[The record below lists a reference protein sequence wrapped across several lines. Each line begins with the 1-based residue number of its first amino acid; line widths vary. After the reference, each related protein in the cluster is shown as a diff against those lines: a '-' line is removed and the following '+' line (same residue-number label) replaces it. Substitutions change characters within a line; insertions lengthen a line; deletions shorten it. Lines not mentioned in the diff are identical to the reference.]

1 MQAPARAREA
11 PAPHGP
17 GPRALRAGAVC
28 YDAGRVRIHR
38 APAPSRLPTG
48 WGAAVALVL
57 LWWVM
62 AVSSVGQKSTTFDE
76 LAHLTAGYSYWLT
89 GDFRLQPEN
98 GNLPQRWAALPLL
111 LGHYRFPSLEQEAWR
126 AADVFAMGY
135 HFFYDSGNDLDALL
149 RAGRATMAVLGIAL
163 GLLVYAWSRRLFG
176 ATGGIVSVA
185 LYAFCPTL
193 LANGPL
199 ATSDIAAALF
209 FTASAWA
216 VWALLHAV
224 SPGSVLAAALAVAGL
239 CLSKMSGILVVPM
252 ALVLGGI
259 RLADGRP
266 LPVTLRRARE
276 IRARAGQLAV
286 LVAAAAV
293 QAAIVLV
300 VVWAFYDFRYSGV
313 RVPAP
318 DQPPLDWAG
327 VLPAA
332 GSLAPLI
339 ELARRHHLLPEA
351 YLYGLA
357 YMRKYAATRA
367 AFLNGRHSW
376 VGWPSFFPYSLVVK
390 TPLWLLGLVLAG
402 AAGAILR
409 RPGGAAREPARV
421 RRNLYR
427 TAPLWVLLGVY
438 WASAIASHLNI
449 GHRHLLPTYP
459 AMLVLAGG
467 LAVWLEAGG
476 RAARLLIAAAALA
489 YAVES
494 ALTWPNYLA
503 YFNQLVGGPRHGY
516 RHLVDSSLDWGQDL
530 PGLARWLER
539 NVPSGIPV
547 YLSYFGTGNPDYYH
561 IRAKRLPGFFDHW
574 RQHEWYP
581 LTGGVYAVSAT
592 MLQSVYSLVP
602 GPWAMPYEQHYQEA
616 LADLRRIAG
625 TSDEAERQQRT
636 SAFLRDKFPLFEQL
650 RFARLCAFL
659 RRREPDDNVGYSILI
674 YRLSDQ
680 DVREALYGP
689 PAELLPDVGV
699 AGVIRR

>member
-1 MQAPARAREA
+1 
-11 PAPHGP
+11 
-17 GPRALRAGAVC
+17 
-28 YDAGRVRIHR
+28 
-38 APAPSRLPTG
+38 
-48 WGAAVALVL
+48 
-57 LWWVM
+57 M

-98 GNLPQRWAALPLL
+98 GNLSQRWAALPLL

-199 ATSDIAAALF
+199 ATSDI
-209 FTASAWA
+209 
-216 VWALLHAV
+216 
-224 SPGSVLAAALAVAGL
+224 
-239 CLSKMSGILVVPM
+239 
-252 ALVLGGI
+252 
-259 RLADGRP
+259 
-266 LPVTLRRARE
+266 
-276 IRARAGQLAV
+276 
-286 LVAAAAV
+286 
-293 QAAIVLV
+293 
-300 VVWAFYDFRYSGV
+300 

-402 AAGAILR
+402 AAGAILC

-547 YLSYFGTGNPDYYH
+547 YLSYFGTGNPDYDH

-650 RFARLCAFL
+650 RFSRLCAFL

-689 PAELLPDVGV
+689 PAELLPEVRV
-699 AGVIRR
+699 AGASAR

>member
-1 MQAPARAREA
+1 MRPPCARQLGSPSPAARDRELAMAPASTRTTSSAVSAATPTRVPRLVQEAAASKGTRQQPARTTTRALRPCSPTRAAPDRARA
-11 PAPHGP
+11 PATSRHSRLAVSVVSLSPLARTGTGP
-17 GPRALRAGAVC
+17 GPTASSGTLEPL
-28 YDAGRVRIHR
+28 VRE
-38 APAPSRLPTG
+38 
-48 WGAAVALVL
+48 GAAPTRSPRPARRAARCRD
-57 LWWVM
+57 W
-62 AVSSVGQKSTTFDE
+62 
-76 LAHLTAGYSYWLT
+76 LTAA
-89 GDFRLQPEN
+89 FRPPPEN
-98 GNLPQRWAALPLL
+98 GTLPQRRAALPLL
-111 LGHYRFPSLEQEAWR
+111 LGHYRFPALDQEAWR

-149 RAGRATMAVLGIAL
+149 LAGRATMAVLGIAL

-199 ATSDIAAALF
+199 ATSDFAAALF

-286 LVAAAAV
+286 LVAAAALL
-293 QAAIVLV
+293 AAIVLLL
-300 VVWAFYDFRYSGV
+300 VWAFYDFRYPAV
-313 RVPAP
+313 LAP
-318 DQPPLDWAG
+318 DQPPLDWKG

-332 GSLAPLI
+332 GSPAPLL

-351 YLYGLA
+351 YLYGFS

-476 RAARLLIAAAALA
+476 RTARLLIAATALA

-494 ALTWPNYLA
+494 AL
-503 YFNQLVGGPRHGY
+503 
-516 RHLVDSSLDWGQDL
+516 
-530 PGLARWLER
+530 
-539 NVPSGIPV
+539 
-547 YLSYFGTGNPDYYH
+547 
-561 IRAKRLPGFFDHW
+561 
-574 RQHEWYP
+574 
-581 LTGGVYAVSAT
+581 
-592 MLQSVYSLVP
+592 
-602 GPWAMPYEQHYQEA
+602 
-616 LADLRRIAG
+616 
-625 TSDEAERQQRT
+625 
-636 SAFLRDKFPLFEQL
+636 
-650 RFARLCAFL
+650 
-659 RRREPDDNVGYSILI
+659 
-674 YRLSDQ
+674 
-680 DVREALYGP
+680 
-689 PAELLPDVGV
+689 
-699 AGVIRR
+699 